1 MNTTDELW
9 LVMQAQLPA
18 QTSNRGRSRQ
28 DDQTM
33 RKRQLIHDAH
43 EHTFRR
49 ISLHL
54 HAEQAGNYTHFT
66 NVLVGMG

>member
-18 QTSNRGRSRQ
+18 QTCNRGRSSL
-28 DDQTM
+28 
-33 RKRQLIHDAH
+33 KCPVDAH

-54 HAEQAGNYTHFT
+54 HAEQASNYTHFT